1 MPHSKSQS
9 IPLSH
14 ALHNLETIIPPWVSM
29 FRSAFPSAAAAPEAL
44 ASARRSSQ
52 DLPSY
57 PFTLTTVSVTEYV
70 DDTTAELKTLI
81 RPHGRTC
88 MFRGFAFSP
97 NSGILSVT
105 TDKRMPKF
113 GQLSSNKTSGV
124 FEACFYFAQ
133 ENKQFRF
140 SGTSK
145 LVYLTT
151 EKEVVIH
158 DAALDEVAAASSEVQ
173 AEFDRAWNSLS
184 PMMRL
189 SFCKPNPGAE
199 LTAERWQV
207 LEKIEKLTDEAK
219 AGAGVAAELL
229 DEGKQNFVLILLGP
243 ETVDYVDVEGVGRR
257 ILFSRANE
265 YEWVFH
271 EICP

>member
-1 MPHSKSQS
+1 MPYSNSQS
-9 IPLSH
+9 LAHSH

-29 FRSAFPSAAAAPEAL
+29 FRSAFPTSASAPEAL
-44 ASARRSSQ
+44 ASTPVSSQ

-70 DDTTAELKTLI
+70 DGTISEVRTLI
-81 RPHGRTC
+81 RPHARTC

-124 FEACFYFAQ
+124 YEACFYFAHNNQ
-133 ENKQFRF
+133 QFRF
-140 SGTSK
+140 SGSSK
-145 LVYLTT
+145 LVYLSA
-151 EKEVVIH
+151 EKEVVVH
-158 DAALDEVAAASSEVQ
+158 DADQDEVVAASSEVQ
-173 AEFDRAWNSLS
+173 AEFDKAWNSLS

-199 LTAERWQV
+199 LTAERWEV
-207 LEKIEKLTDEAK
+207 LEKIEKVTDEAK
-219 AGAGVAAELL
+219 AGAEVDADLM

-243 ETVDYVDVEGVGRR
+243 ETVDYVDAEGIGRR
-257 ILFSRANE
+257 ILFTRASE
-265 YEWVFH
+265 YEWEFH